1 MFKSTYR
8 ESVSPVP
15 AAESRRLAMV
25 DGVSIVLDHAKRYD
39 TPRALWASVLVAAL
53 TSWKASDRFA
63 CGGDQQHAA
72 MYPHRI
78 AIARMITRGTQWVVL
93 SAASDHPSNGYAMW
107 VHGSMLAPSSDDG
120 VVVVD
125 DRLVG
130 KCSSR
135 RTSSRCSNPSRM
147 VPTRW
152 PVPSEWSAVI
162 TGLRLGRVVRD
173 ARLPYLRN

>member
-1 MFKSTYR
+1 
-8 ESVSPVP
+8 
-15 AAESRRLAMV
+15 
-25 DGVSIVLDHAKRYD
+25 
-39 TPRALWASVLVAAL
+39 
-53 TSWKASDRFA
+53 
-63 CGGDQQHAA
+63 
-72 MYPHRI
+72 
-78 AIARMITRGTQWVVL
+78 
-93 SAASDHPSNGYAMW
+93 
-107 VHGSMLAPSSDDG
+107 MLAPSSDDG

-152 PVPSEWSAVI
+152 PVPSEWSAVT

-173 ARLPYLRN
+173 ARLPLYLRPPSSGRSNHKAIWPSYLAASKFHKTFPHSLHRGLTSSQKTVSDGRSATRCRSPYTPGRTRVRPVRVLTLPQSSWTHLKSFCWSPAPHTPNTPWSFLRSSV

>member
-1 MFKSTYR
+1 M
-8 ESVSPVP
+8 
-15 AAESRRLAMV
+15 L
-25 DGVSIVLDHAKRYD
+25 
-39 TPRALWASVLVAAL
+39 
-53 TSWKASDRFA
+53 
-63 CGGDQQHAA
+63 
-72 MYPHRI
+72 
-78 AIARMITRGTQWVVL
+78 GTF
-93 SAASDHPSNGYAMW
+93 H
-107 VHGSMLAPSSDDG
+107 DDG

-135 RTSSRCSNPSRM
+135 RTRRAETTNQVTSRCSNPSRM

-152 PVPSEWSAVI
+152 PVPSEWSAVT

>member
-1 MFKSTYR
+1 
-8 ESVSPVP
+8 
-15 AAESRRLAMV
+15 
-25 DGVSIVLDHAKRYD
+25 
-39 TPRALWASVLVAAL
+39 
-53 TSWKASDRFA
+53 
-63 CGGDQQHAA
+63 
-72 MYPHRI
+72 
-78 AIARMITRGTQWVVL
+78 
-93 SAASDHPSNGYAMW
+93 
-107 VHGSMLAPSSDDG
+107 MLAPSSDDG

-152 PVPSEWSAVI
+152 PVPSEWSAVT

-173 ARLPYLRN
+173 ARLPYLRNQTICNVNVQMTHTTSQYKCMCTCALTQAYVDTSLVADTQQV